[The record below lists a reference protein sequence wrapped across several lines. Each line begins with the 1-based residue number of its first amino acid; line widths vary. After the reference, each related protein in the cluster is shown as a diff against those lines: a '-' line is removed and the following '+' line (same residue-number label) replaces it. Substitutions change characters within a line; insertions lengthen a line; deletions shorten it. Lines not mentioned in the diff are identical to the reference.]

1 LTLLRLD
8 ELAQL
13 NTLDQIL
20 LWSIVSINAAN
31 LDSRN
36 TFISDNAGVRAE
48 SKDYI
53 QWSVSQDDKGLGRFV
68 FTALLPVVN
77 PQPLQDKASLLERIW
92 SYSPYEPR
100 QNFDAGILGYGTGI
114 PALPPWVDTCE
125 RLLAYVAIL
134 ATFISKYARRT
145 KGDAAFWEA
154 IHPEYWADIQYKLL
168 DSAYGGNMTI
178 TGSMY
183 IDWNSYL
190 QGLSLIK
197 CLNPDP
203 ARASDLSCNFPI
215 LSLLWGVPD
224 VDPALPP
231 SAIEPLIPSVGE
243 FSVQGAGISSNTE
256 SSAGALISSYDQSF
270 FNDDALPEWY
280 FNAVN
285 GIPGGGGAPTDIAQ
299 ISGTA
304 TPQLIE
310 SLGICK
316 EQDPSIISYANEL
329 GTTLPKK

>member
-31 LDSRN
+31 IDSRN
-36 TFISDNAGVRAE
+36 PFISDNAAIRAE
-48 SKDYI
+48 SANYI

-92 SYSPYEPR
+92 SYSPYEP
-100 QNFDAGILGYGTGI
+100 QQSFDAGILGYGTGI
-114 PALPPWVDTCE
+114 PELPQWVDTAE
-125 RLLAYVAIL
+125 RLLAYIGIL
-134 ATFISKYARRT
+134 ATFISKYSRRT
-145 KGDAAFWEA
+145 KGDAAFWES
-154 IHPEYWADIQYKLL
+154 INPEYWADIQYKLS
-168 DSAYGGNMTI
+168 DSAYGGEMTI

-183 IDWNSYL
+183 INWGSYL

-203 ARASDLSCNFPI
+203 ALASDVSCNFPL
-215 LSLLWGVPD
+215 LSLLWGIPD
-224 VDPALPP
+224 VDPLLPP
-231 SAIEPLIPSVGE
+231 SVIEPLIPSVGE
-243 FSVQGAGISSNTE
+243 FLVQGGLLISASTSTAN
-256 SSAGALISSYDQSF
+256 ALINSYDQPY
-270 FNDDALPEWY
+270 FNDDALPDWY
-280 FNAVN
+280 LNALN
-285 GIPGGGGAPTDIAQ
+285 SRADLQFGSYDIENWDNSVPP
-299 ISGTA
+299 I
-304 TPQLIE
+304 IE
-310 SLGICK
+310 SLGVCK

-329 GTTLPKK
+329 GNALPKK